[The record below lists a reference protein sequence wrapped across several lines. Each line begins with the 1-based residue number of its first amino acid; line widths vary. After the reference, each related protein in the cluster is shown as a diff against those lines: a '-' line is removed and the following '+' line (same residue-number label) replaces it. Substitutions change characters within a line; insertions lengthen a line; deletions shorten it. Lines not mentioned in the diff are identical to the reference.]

1 MEDSMKV
8 VIEND
13 LLLKQI
19 EELKQEIQILT
30 EVVRALQ
37 WRIDGLEK

>member
-1 MEDSMKV
+1 MKV